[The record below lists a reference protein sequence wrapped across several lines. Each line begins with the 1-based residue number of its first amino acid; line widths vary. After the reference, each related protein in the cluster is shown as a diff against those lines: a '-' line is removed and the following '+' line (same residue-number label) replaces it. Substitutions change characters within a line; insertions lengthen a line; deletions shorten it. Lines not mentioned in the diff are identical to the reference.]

1 MHPKAAV
8 DFLKFRLYYGDTT
21 ILPTPVWFRG
31 LRRPGDSVSITIDGK
46 PHEIK
51 LVSIGEGVGGVKHVV
66 LSVDNIM
73 HVFPVE
79 LPEAALARK
88 AIRKADPAVKG
99 EIAAPVTGT
108 VWRIGTKDRILKAGD
123 RVKRGEEVMNI
134 EVMKTENAVKSSL
147 PGVIREICVKV
158 NEGVEEGQLLAVI
171 ASGGE

>member
-8 DFLKFRLYYGDTT
+8 DFVRFRQDYGDTT
-21 ILPTPVWFRG
+21 ALPTSVWFRG
-31 LRRPGDSVSITIDGK
+31 LRRPGDSVSIPIDGK

-73 HVFPVE
+73 HVFPVD

-99 EIAAPVTGT
+99 EIGAPVTGT
-108 VWRIGTKDRILKAGD
+108 VWRIGTKDRILKTGD
-123 RVKRGEEVMNI
+123 RVKRSEEVMNI
-134 EVMKTENAVKSSL
+134 EVMKTENAVKS
-147 PGVIREICVKV
+147 PVAGVIGEICVKV
-158 NEGVEEGQLLAVI
+158 NERVEEGQLLAVI
-171 ASGGE
+171 ASTAE

>member
-1 MHPKAAV
+1 
-8 DFLKFRLYYGDTT
+8 
-21 ILPTPVWFRG
+21 
-31 LRRPGDSVSITIDGK
+31 VSIPIDGK

-99 EIAAPVTGT
+99 EIGAPVTGT
-108 VWRIGTKDRILKAGD
+108 VWRIGTKDRVLKAGD

-134 EVMKTENAVKSSL
+134 EVMKTENAVKSPL

-158 NEGVEEGQLLAVI
+158 NEGIEEGQLLAVI